1 MTTTFAPQIL
11 TTADTT
17 DVDLDLVLD
26 PDEMRL
32 RLGRATE
39 LPDPTA
45 VCCAVAHAA
54 VEALH
59 GTRPVQQLARLV
71 APQVYEQ
78 LAQRARVQQQ
88 VDRVNGVTPRPRA
101 GAAGAAKVRPR
112 ASTRIVNARI
122 MRVSPIAAEASI
134 VLQDGARA
142 RAAALR
148 VEEFRGRWRVSALQ
162 LG

>member
-1 MTTTFAPQIL
+1 MITTLAPHAPTPTEPSTI
-11 TTADTT
+11 
-17 DVDLDLVLD
+17 DLDLVHD

-32 RLGRATE
+32 RLGRAVE

-59 GTRPVQQLARLV
+59 GARSVQQLARLV
-71 APQVYEQ
+71 SPHVYEQ

-88 VDRVNGVTPRPRA
+88 VDRVNGVAPRSRA
-101 GAAGAAKVRPR
+101 GSAGAAKARPR
-112 ASTRIVNARI
+112 ASTRIVNARVL
-122 MRVSPIAAEASI
+122 RVSPVAAEASI
-134 VLQDGARA
+134 VLQDGPRA

-162 LG
+162 IG

>member
-1 MTTTFAPQIL
+1 MITTLAPHVPTPTEPSNI
-11 TTADTT
+11 
-17 DVDLDLVLD
+17 DLDLVHD

-32 RLGRATE
+32 RLGRAVE

-59 GTRPVQQLARLV
+59 GARPVQQLARLV
-71 APQVYEQ
+71 SPQVYEQ
-78 LAQRARVQQQ
+78 LAQRARVQQE
-88 VDRVNGVTPRPRA
+88 VDRVNGVTPR
-101 GAAGAAKVRPR
+101 AKVGNADATRTRPR
-112 ASTRIVNARI
+112 ASTRIVTARVL
-122 MRVSPIAAEASI
+122 RVSPIAAEASI
-134 VLQDGARA
+134 VLQDGPRA

-162 LG
+162 IG